1 MYHLCARGV
10 RRVDRPSRRAG
21 PPGPVVRSRSRR
33 RRSVGSTSFK
43 LTKKNVDARTHT
55 ESKHPGKTFAEC
67 FPCVIKHEAE
77 LAAEASGGGGGGG
90 KGGAGKTGGKKKGKE
105 EDLSSLLDAG
115 LAGVGKPVKK
125 KK

>member
-1 MYHLCARGV
+1 MAVASRGTAGAG
-10 RRVDRPSRRAG
+10 RPSA
-21 PPGPVVRSRSRR
+21 SRR

-43 LTKKNVDARTHT
+43 LTKKNVDARTHA

-77 LAAEASGGGGGGG
+77 LAAEASGGGGGGGG

-125 KK
+125 K